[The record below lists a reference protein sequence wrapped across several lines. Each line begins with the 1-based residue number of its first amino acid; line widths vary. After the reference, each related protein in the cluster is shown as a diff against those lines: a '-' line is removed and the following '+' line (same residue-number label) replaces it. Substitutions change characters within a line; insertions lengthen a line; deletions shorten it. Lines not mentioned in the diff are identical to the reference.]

1 MGPGEEKGPDLFSH
15 PYPALFKNGFQT
27 SSADSLAGQA
37 SYLFQVESP
46 LSFSS
51 LILRRVSEIDWGGG
65 AGRGR
70 RTDGANRG
78 GAKCVLREPEGVPGP
93 VGTLKS
99 YGSNPTHRK
108 VICSLK

>member
-65 AGRGR
+65 GRER
-70 RTDGANRG
+70 EEDRWSKPRG
-78 GAKCVLREPEGVPGP
+78 GQVRPAR
-93 VGTLKS
+93 T
-99 YGSNPTHRK
+99 
-108 VICSLK
+108 